1 MTVSSMQRA
10 GFAVAVIDAL
20 SAHICVLDRNGQII
34 AVNHAWQN
42 FGVANS
48 HLFDLSD
55 IGRNYLEICQSSSGP
70 GAAEADDFATGI
82 QAVLDGGTLLFQME
96 YPCHSPTVS
105 RWFLGRVTPLE
116 LPEGGA
122 VISHENITSRRL
134 LEIEL
139 EKLAATDALTGLP
152 NRRYFL
158 DRANIEFEKVRRFHA
173 KVSLVMIDVDN
184 FKAVNDTH
192 GHAAGDEVLKSI
204 SRGCRDRLRQSDV
217 LARFGGEEFVILL
230 CDTNAVD
237 AVFLAEILRKS
248 VEEGPVKIDDGIIF
262 VTASFGITQ
271 ISSEDATIDTALARA
286 DKALYMAKRAGR
298 NRVRQAEMS
307 SSLSVA
313 AKTSPIS

>member
-1 MTVSSMQRA
+1 MTISLLHRP

-20 SAHICVLDRNGQII
+20 SAHICVLDLNGQII
-34 AVNHAWQN
+34 AVNQAWQD
-42 FGVANS
+42 FGAANAQAAD
-48 HLFDLSD
+48 FSD
-55 IGRNYLEICQSSSGP
+55 IGRNYLEICRSSSGP
-70 GAAEADDFATGI
+70 GADEADDRAAGVR
-82 QAVLDGGTLLFQME
+82 AVLEGRSLLFQME
-96 YPCHSPTVS
+96 YPCHSPTAS

-158 DRANIEFEKVRRFHA
+158 DRANSEFDKVRRFHTPA
-173 KVSLVMIDVDN
+173 SLVMIDVDN
-184 FKAVNDTH
+184 FKTVNDTH

-204 SRGCRDRLRQSDV
+204 SRGCRDRLRQSDI

-230 CDTNAVD
+230 CDTNAGD
-237 AVFLAEILRKS
+237 AAVLAELLRKS
-248 VEEGPVKIDDGIIF
+248 VEDGPVKTDDGIVS
-262 VTASFGITQ
+262 VTASFGVTE
-271 ISSEDATIDTALARA
+271 ISSQDATLERALARA

-298 NRVRQAEMS
+298 NRV
-307 SSLSVA
+307 SLVMQGEPHSA
-313 AKTSPIS
+313 